1 MDIENDENVMEHA
14 NQKIQKKKPSH
25 QLTTLLIKQ
34 FPIPLIWSCFSD
46 HLLDLLCGTTIWLV
60 GDAHWCM
67 FLWFWCWILY
77 ELLGVHCVSTLVSQ
91 IINLSTMELLHIDI
105 YTYRFPI
112 SDDCRI
118 LVYFWYVIFMLE
130 SMNHQWLQFLGSW
143 LLGTLFSVHKK
154 SRPIDAILRVLIS

>member
-1 MDIENDENVMEHA
+1 MWWNTPIR
-14 NQKIQKKKPSH
+14 KSRKKTSH
-25 QLTTLLIKQ
+25 QLSTLLIKQ
-34 FPIPLIWSCFSD
+34 FPIPLIWLCFSD

-77 ELLGVHCVSTLVSQ
+77 ELLGVRCVSTLVSQ
-91 IINLSTMELLHIDI
+91 KNWISQQWSCCIKIYV

-112 SDDCRI
+112 SDDYRI
-118 LVYFWYVIFMLE
+118 LVYFLYVIFILE
-130 SMNHQWLQFLGSW
+130 SMNHQWLQFLGSC

-154 SRPIDAILRVLIS
+154 SRPINAILRVLIC

>member
-1 MDIENDENVMEHA
+1 MDIENDDNVMEHA
-14 NQKIQKKKPSH
+14 NQKIQIKNITPTIYLPYQTVPH
-25 QLTTLLIKQ
+25 PTYLIV
-34 FPIPLIWSCFSD
+34 FSD

-91 IINLSTMELLHIDI
+91 IMNLSTMELLHINI

-112 SDDCRI
+112 SDDYRI
-118 LVYFWYVIFMLE
+118 LVYFLYVIFILE
-130 SMNHQWLQFLGSW
+130 SMNHQ
-143 LLGTLFSVHKK
+143 
-154 SRPIDAILRVLIS
+154 